1 METDIL
7 NLGSLTYGLLFL
19 TVLAEYI
26 GVPVPSSVVL
36 VLSGAGA
43 SQGRLSPLIIL
54 LLAQVA
60 ATLGDI
66 LWFIVGRIKGEMFVR
81 GYCKLSLGSRDCVR
95 RTKDL
100 FLHYPR
106 TSLLLGKFV
115 PGLSTFVVPVA
126 GFSGTSY
133 AEFLRYDSGGIF
145 LWASTMIAIGYGAGE
160 WIGNYT
166 NSVKFPN
173 GLLLTI
179 VATALVCFYGIKL
192 WRLKKFGRA
201 ELVEAQ

>member
-1 METDIL
+1 LETDIL
-7 NLGSLTYGLLFL
+7 NLGSLTYGFLFL

-36 VLSGAGA
+36 VLSGSLA

-60 ATLGDI
+60 ATVGDI
-66 LWFIVGRIKGEMFVR
+66 LWFIVGRMKGEIFVR

-95 RTKDL
+95 RTRDL

-145 LWASTMIAIGYGAGE
+145 LWATTMIAIGYASGE
-160 WIGNYT
+160 WIENYT
-166 NSVKFPN
+166 TSVKFPN

>member
-1 METDIL
+1 LETDIL
-7 NLGSLTYGLLFL
+7 DLGSLTYGLLFL

-36 VLSGAGA
+36 VLSGSLA
-43 SQGRLSPLIIL
+43 SQGRLSPFIIL
-54 LLAQVA
+54 LLAQAA
-60 ATLGDI
+60 ATLGDV

-133 AEFLRYDSGGIF
+133 GEFLRYDSGGIF
-145 LWASTMIAIGYGAGE
+145 LWATTMIAIGYGAGE

-179 VATALVCFYGIKL
+179 VVVTVTCFYGIKL

>member
-133 AEFLRYDSGGIF
+133 GEFLRYDSGGFF

-166 NSVKFPN
+166 NSMKISN